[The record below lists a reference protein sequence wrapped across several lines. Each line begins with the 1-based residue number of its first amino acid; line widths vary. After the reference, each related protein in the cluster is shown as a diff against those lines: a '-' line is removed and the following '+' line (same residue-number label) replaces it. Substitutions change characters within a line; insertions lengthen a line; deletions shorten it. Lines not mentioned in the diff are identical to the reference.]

1 MPKLLTVSLV
11 PVFLAAQGGRPVPLD
26 NARVHVV
33 DAFDKPHSHGAVHE
47 HKVNRVMVYLTK
59 CDTRITDAGGAVE
72 RQHWKPGDVA
82 WSPARGPH
90 TSENPNDAACRI
102 IEIELKPVSG
112 VKSVPPGPLDPVVV
126 DPKHYAVLFDNE
138 QVRVLKAHYPAH
150 EAGAMHEH
158 TRDRVT
164 VPLTDTELKVTTPDG
179 KSEVRHMKHGDV
191 AWGGPAKHQEYN
203 ASDGPFEIIAVEFK
217 AR

>member
-1 MPKLLTVSLV
+1 SPIIQADTPAPLQFLRLLDAGAWVPVADSRAAAECYSLYSMPKLLTVSLV
-11 PVFLAAQGGRPVPLD
+11 PVFLAAQGGRPAPLD

-33 DAFDKPHSHGAVHE
+33 DAFDKPHSHGAMHE

-72 RQHWKPGDVA
+72 QQHWKPGDVA

-112 VKSVPPGPLDPVVV
+112 VKSVPPGPLD
-126 DPKHYAVLFDNE
+126 
-138 QVRVLKAHYPAH
+138 
-150 EAGAMHEH
+150 
-158 TRDRVT
+158 
-164 VPLTDTELKVTTPDG
+164 
-179 KSEVRHMKHGDV
+179 
-191 AWGGPAKHQEYN
+191 
-203 ASDGPFEIIAVEFK
+203 
-217 AR
+217 